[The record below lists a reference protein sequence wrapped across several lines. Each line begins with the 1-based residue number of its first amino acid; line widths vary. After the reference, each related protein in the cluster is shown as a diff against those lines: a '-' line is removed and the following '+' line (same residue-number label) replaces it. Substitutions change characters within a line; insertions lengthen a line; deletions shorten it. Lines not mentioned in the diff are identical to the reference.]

1 VSAVAKVLLVGDD
14 KERTGGVRE
23 ILAQDGHQ
31 VAVVRDVAR
40 WREWERAESPEVVVA
55 AVATPEPVL
64 VVPLGGRRGL
74 APPILFVHRERD
86 DAPEPYV
93 EERLVDRLTSP
104 YPAEELLGRVDALI
118 RVRRVVFHHENASM
132 VSSAADKSLGRWAA
146 AMTAL
151 LGSRIPRPQKPSAA
165 YLEVAARVADWADRR
180 DGFEAGHA
188 ERVTN
193 FAAMIADAFAL
204 PDAEAVPLLRAAML
218 HDIGKVALPV
228 EVLRQKTPLAD
239 SQMRLL
245 RTHPERGAS
254 ILRALDKDEAVAE
267 TILYH
272 HEYVDGS
279 GYYGRRGEDVPRAAR
294 ILAVAEAFDAM
305 TTSLV
310 RKPLTQDEAF
320 SVMHERRGSQWD
332 ADSVDALVKAL
343 RPSARSVPLSTVGRF
358 LA

>member
-1 VSAVAKVLLVGDD
+1 MANLLLVGDD

-31 VAVVRDVAR
+31 VTVTRDIAR
-40 WREWERAESPEVVVA
+40 WRESERTGAPEVVVA
-55 AVATPEPVL
+55 AVAAPEPVL
-64 VVPLGGRRGL
+64 AVPLGGRRGL
-74 APPILFVHRERD
+74 APPILFVHRDTDE
-86 DAPEPYV
+86 AAEIYV
-93 EERLVDRLTSP
+93 EERLVDRLASP
-104 YPAEELLGRVDALI
+104 YAAEELLGRVDALV
-118 RVRRVVFHHENASM
+118 RVRRVVFHHDN
-132 VSSAADKSLGRWAA
+132 SATAPGRTPQKTLGRFAS

-151 LGSRIPRPQKPSAA
+151 LGARVPRPQKPSSA

-193 FAAMIADAFAL
+193 FAAMIADAFGL

-228 EVLRQKTPLAD
+228 DVLRQKTPLEE
-239 SQMRLL
+239 SQLRLL
-245 RTHPERGAS
+245 RTHPERGAA

-267 TILYH
+267 SILYH

-279 GYYGRRGEDVPRAAR
+279 GYYGRKGDDIPRASR

-310 RKPLTQDEAF
+310 RKPLTRDAALGL
-320 SVMHERRGSQWD
+320 MKERRGTQWD
-332 ADSVDALVKAL
+332 EDSVTALTAAL
-343 RPSARSVPLSTVGRF
+343 TPRRHTVPLSTTPSA